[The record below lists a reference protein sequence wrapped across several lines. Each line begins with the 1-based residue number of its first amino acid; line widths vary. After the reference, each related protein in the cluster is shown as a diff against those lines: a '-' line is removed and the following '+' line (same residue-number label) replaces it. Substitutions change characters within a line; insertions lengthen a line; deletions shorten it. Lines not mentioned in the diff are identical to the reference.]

1 MKFEFFSTVLK
12 NTQIQNFMKIRPLGA
27 ELFHADGQTNM
38 KKPTVIFHNF
48 AKAPKDAKFQLVLSS
63 QDNFI
68 LHCIYLSKSCDYFD
82 NIRFNIQK
90 FYVLP
95 IPFVSHTHV
104 HLHVALTRT
113 KGRSLSTFQKKKSSP
128 SVYRGE
134 FDSKEVSPFFFN
146 FQNSEGLGYYI
157 SLTATLWLCPF
168 NSNLG
173 VTRVEFPHSL
183 VVH

>member
-1 MKFEFFSTVLK
+1 
-12 NTQIQNFMKIRPLGA
+12 MKIRPLGA

-113 KGRSLSTFQKKKSSP
+113 KGRSLSTFQKKK
-128 SVYRGE
+128 VLLQYIGE
-134 FDSKEVSPFFFN
+134 NSTVRKFHLFFLIFKI
-146 FQNSEGLGYYI
+146 Q
-157 SLTATLWLCPF
+157 
-168 NSNLG
+168 
-173 VTRVEFPHSL
+173 RVWVITFR
-183 VVH
+183 